1 MEIIL
6 IAVLALMLIML
17 ILLLPTAAARQAT
30 IEHEQTLVAMQD
42 ASDEAKQRI
51 TDFHRAYRAELGR
64 VARDRAA
71 QQRRTR

>member
-6 IAVLALMLIML
+6 IALLTLALIIL
-17 ILLLPTAAARQAT
+17 ILLVPTTARRQAT
-30 IEHEQTLVAMQD
+30 IEHEQTLAAMQD
-42 ASDEAKQRI
+42 ATDEAKQRM

>member
-6 IAVLALMLIML
+6 IAVLALVLIML
-17 ILLLPTAAARQAT
+17 ILLIPTAAARQAT